1 MTDNLQIFLADEAA
15 TIDFGARLAAT
26 LEGGKLVALS
36 GPLGSGKSALAR
48 ALIRAELGDPELIVP
63 SPSFALAQP
72 YQGPSRA
79 IIHAD
84 LYRLSSDDEVFELG
98 LFEDVDALVLVEWPE
113 RSETIMAQADL
124 LIALDIKGDGRMAH
138 VTSPAGSFDLSRID
152 AQNAGHKG

>member
-1 MTDNLQIFLADEAA
+1 MASDLQIYLADEVA
-15 TIDFGARLAAT
+15 TVNFGKQLAIA

-48 ALIRAELGDPELIVP
+48 ALIRAELDDPELIVP
-63 SPSFALAQP
+63 SPSFALVQP

-79 IIHAD
+79 IMHAD

-98 LFEDVDALVLVEWPE
+98 LFEDTDALILVEWPE

-124 LIALDIKGDGRMAH
+124 LIALDIEGDGRMANI
-138 VTSPAGSFDLSRID
+138 TSPAGSFNLSALG